1 MTVRSG
7 YIHGT
12 GSAINVE
19 LGYIP
24 DAVIL
29 TLQSGTIRQYHCVLD
44 KVVVFTS
51 GGVAEVKAG
60 DTLTGATSGATAK
73 VREVILDSGTWAGGD
88 AAGWF
93 ICDHEDIS
101 GTIATENVNQS
112 GSGTQ
117 TNIAA
122 VVVDVEYGVDIDTEI
137 AVVTGNAGCL
147 GYKGDATTSPP
158 YAKGFTVGST
168 ISVNGILIHYLAFK
182 SDGGESQGPRV
193 LGNQQSTLW

>member
-1 MTVRSG
+1 MTVKSG

-12 GSAINVE
+12 GAAINVE

-24 DAVIL
+24 DLVII
-29 TLQSGTIRQYHCVLD
+29 TNVTDGDKVHYCVLD

-51 GGVAEVKAG
+51 GGTGEVKAG

-73 VREVILDSGTWAGGD
+73 VREVIIDSGSWAGDD

-101 GTIATENVNQS
+101 GTIQSENVNQS

-117 TNIAA
+117 SNIAT
-122 VVVDVEYGVDIDTEI
+122 VVVDVEFGVDIDT
-137 AVVTGNAGCL
+137 AVASVTGNAGCL
-147 GYKGDATTSPP
+147 GYVGSASNN
-158 YAKGFTVGST
+158 YAKGVTIGST
-168 ISVNGILIHYLAFK
+168 ISENGKLLHMIAFK
-182 SDGGESQGPRV
+182 NDPGEGQGPKV